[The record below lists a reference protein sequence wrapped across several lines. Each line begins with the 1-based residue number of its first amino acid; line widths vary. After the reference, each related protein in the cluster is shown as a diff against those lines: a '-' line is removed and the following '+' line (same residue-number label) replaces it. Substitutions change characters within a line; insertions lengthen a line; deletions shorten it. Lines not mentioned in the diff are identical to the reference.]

1 MCTFAANSTHEHK
14 LEKVTTNSRKVRD
27 CYHSSSK
34 HLPKTWDQ
42 AHFPILWK
50 NIKHD
55 EQMQFKIEFNTM
67 KPPANMSRFSNLKQ
81 ISSIKIKETGF
92 FKEK

>member
-1 MCTFAANSTHEHK
+1 
-14 LEKVTTNSRKVRD
+14 
-27 CYHSSSK
+27 
-34 HLPKTWDQ
+34 
-42 AHFPILWK
+42 
-50 NIKHD
+50 
-55 EQMQFKIEFNTM
+55 MQFKIEFNTM